1 MIDIL
6 SDVWN
11 YVKSLTWWQFSLECV
26 RSPFI
31 KVTSF
36 TQNWKIMWEFTSNK
50 VVCFHNLHIFTS
62 DWISRHSDVLIK
74 QTKNIFLQKSNAK
87 TSSNFVCFLFPL
99 DDARLRMP
107 NNTPAGAGLSSDIEC
122 LPNYTLV
129 SGLPTYD
136 DALEQ
141 IRLRS
146 TNHLLINHQTIM
158 KMFGSIKDKPKKQK
172 PDIPVP
178 TYEDSIRSQPTD
190 GSADLSFSNQ
200 SQRSLL
206 SNSSH
211 HRFKCSIV
219 VDPPE
224 QSDDQMNG
232 ASPSNHSPVFISN
245 SLGSLNISKEIEK
258 SRPEIRWSP
267 HSHRSSSLC
276 VGLENFAFHGHQ
288 RHLEHRGS
296 LG

>member
-1 MIDIL
+1 METKIEYEISTDL
-6 SDVWN
+6 DLENLPSN
-11 YVKSLTWWQFSLECV
+11 YTLFVHELQRIAFGREKSNYQHGMSPDEYERFVNDMWIGIVLTMLMVIIVFSLCTWYMYHK
-26 RSPFI
+26 F
-31 KVTSF
+31 
-36 TQNWKIMWEFTSNK
+36 QQWK
-50 VVCFHNLHIFTS
+50 
-62 DWISRHSDVLIK
+62 RHH
-74 QTKNIFLQKSNAK
+74 
-87 TSSNFVCFLFPL
+87 
-99 DDARLRMP
+99 DARLRMP
-107 NNTPAGAGLSSDIEC
+107 NSTPGGLGSDIEC

-178 TYEDSIRSQPTD
+178 TYEDSIRSQPHSTTD
-190 GSADLSFSNQ
+190 GSADLNFSQ
-200 SQRSLL
+200 SSLL
-206 SNSSH
+206 SNTNAAS

-224 QSDDQMNG
+224 QSDQMNG
-232 ASPSNHSPVFISN
+232 EQSSNHNPVFISN

-258 SRPEIRWSP
+258 SRPEIKWSP

-276 VGLENFAFHGHQ
+276 IGLENFAFQGHQ

-296 LG
+296 LC